1 MLYFFILFLILAS
14 TALVYFSDVL
24 DLFCANLFYQ
34 NGFYLKDNF
43 WIEMID
49 VYMEYVICLLYATVL
64 GLWILPKLN
73 LPYVVQNKLS
83 FITHKISIKTN
94 QIIYLSLCF
103 FGSCIA
109 LPYGCKIF
117 FHRARPY
124 QTDIYGGEC
133 SFTAAFEKS
142 FCPIGDSFISG
153 HTSFSLWLFAL
164 ALMLPKKIRTIG
176 VVLALSIVLFVAC
189 CRVLGGYHYMTDV
202 SFAFLLVGS
211 SILIIYRK
219 IFVSAS
225 AFDQD

>member
-1 MLYFFILFLILAS
+1 MLYFFILLLILAG

-49 VYMEYVICLLYATVL
+49 LYMEYIICLLYATVL
-64 GLWILPKLN
+64 GLWILPKLH
-73 LPYVVQNKLS
+73 LPDVIQNKLS

-103 FGSCIA
+103 LGASVA

-153 HTSFSLWLFAL
+153 HTSLSLWLFAL
-164 ALMLPKKIRTIG
+164 ALILPKKIRMIG
-176 VVLALSIVLFVAC
+176 VVLALGIVLFVAC
-189 CRVLGGYHYMTDV
+189 CRLLGGYHYLTDV
-202 SFAFLLVGS
+202 AFAFLLVGS
-211 SILIIYRK
+211 CILIIYRK

-225 AFDQD
+225 AFNQD